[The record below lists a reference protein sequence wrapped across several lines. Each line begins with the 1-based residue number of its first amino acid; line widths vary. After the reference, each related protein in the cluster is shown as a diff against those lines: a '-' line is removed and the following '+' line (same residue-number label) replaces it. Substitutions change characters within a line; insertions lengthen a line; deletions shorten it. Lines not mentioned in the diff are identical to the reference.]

1 MKNAT
6 YLWCIS
12 VYLCAGHIAYLHM
25 WHWPESLSWPL
36 YVKLTKSLASRPK
49 SLPCKVVDILVDISA
64 ANRAI
69 DDI

>member
-1 MKNAT
+1 MLHIFGVFQCIYVQVILHT
-6 YLWCIS
+6 YICGIGLS
-12 VYLCAGHIAYLHM
+12 P
-25 WHWPESLSWPL
+25 WHWPL

-64 ANRAI
+64 ASRAV

>member
-1 MKNAT
+1 MLHIFGVFQCIYVQVILHT
-6 YLWCIS
+6 YIC
-12 VYLCAGHIAYLHM
+12 G
-25 WHWPESLSWPL
+25 
-36 YVKLTKSLASRPK
+36 KLTKSLASRPK